1 MTIRV
6 KTLASGQGWSVSDVV
21 CLFGPPD
28 RPFEEQHR
36 SVYIAAVMHGS
47 FRSRTTGG
55 AATLVPGAI
64 LLGNHESC
72 FECGHDHGA
81 GDHCLSFMF
90 DPTYFEA
97 ILSASPGV
105 RTAVFPVPRLPPL
118 MSFTRIFADAV
129 LARYENDPVWLEQ
142 LALDLAG
149 AVSILLADTKGLSR
163 EGTRRDEQRI
173 AGALRAIGAD
183 ASTTMGIGDL
193 AREVGMSPYHFLRVF
208 RAVVGMT
215 PHQFILRTRLQNAAI
230 KLRRSSEPVMDVAF
244 DTGFSDLS
252 TFNRRFRSIMGMTPS
267 DYRQRD
273 RTGRATSA
281 RSLKSGSL
289 H

>member
-1 MTIRV
+1 
-6 KTLASGQGWSVSDVV
+6 
-21 CLFGPPD
+21 
-28 RPFEEQHR
+28 
-36 SVYIAAVMHGS
+36 
-47 FRSRTTGG
+47 
-55 AATLVPGAI
+55 
-64 LLGNHESC
+64 
-72 FECGHDHGA
+72 
-81 GDHCLSFMF
+81 
-90 DPTYFEA
+90 
-97 ILSASPGV
+97 
-105 RTAVFPVPRLPPL
+105 